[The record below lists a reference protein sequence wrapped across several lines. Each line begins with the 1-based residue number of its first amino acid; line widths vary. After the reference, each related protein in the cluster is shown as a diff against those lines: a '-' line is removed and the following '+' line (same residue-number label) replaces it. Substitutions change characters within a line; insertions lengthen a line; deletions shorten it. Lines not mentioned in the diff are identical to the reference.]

1 MLNNIDAGERSIDNY
16 RGIVADEVLDK
27 LRQTA
32 KDLKGLRI
40 LHLNATPF
48 GGGVAELLRSIVPL
62 LNDLGLVAEWK
73 TITGNQD
80 FFQVTKTIHNALQ
93 GGKESL
99 NKEAQDLYLKISQQN
114 AAMLE
119 EAYDIVFVH
128 DPQPAPIP
136 LLHGKGDSLW
146 VWRCHIDTSNP
157 NPDVWGWLRQW
168 LTAYDAAIFTMAE
181 FVPPDFP
188 VQQLEIIPPAI
199 DPLSPKNFQ
208 LADTTA
214 RQVLEWMG
222 IKLKYPLITQVSR
235 FDPWKDPMGVIEAYR
250 LARKHVPNLQLA
262 LVGSMA
268 LDDPEGWDIYKT
280 ILAEGET
287 DPLMYVFTNL
297 TGVGNIEVNAFQS
310 LSDVIVQKSIREGFG
325 LVISEALWKE
335 TAVVAGRAGGIPLQM
350 ADGVGGYLVDSVPE
364 CADKIVKLLTDKELS
379 FNLAKAGKERVRQNF
394 LIPRLMLNELSLI
407 KNLTAGKPLIRK
419 SWESWRD
426 HVCGMAVSEPA
437 SAPTAEFNG
446 QTYVFCSKV
455 CQARF
460 QENPQHFT

>member
-181 FVPPDFP
+181 F
-188 VQQLEIIPPAI
+188 
-199 DPLSPKNFQ
+199 
-208 LADTTA
+208 
-214 RQVLEWMG
+214 
-222 IKLKYPLITQVSR
+222 
-235 FDPWKDPMGVIEAYR
+235 
-250 LARKHVPNLQLA
+250 
-262 LVGSMA
+262 
-268 LDDPEGWDIYKT
+268 
-280 ILAEGET
+280 
-287 DPLMYVFTNL
+287 
-297 TGVGNIEVNAFQS
+297 
-310 LSDVIVQKSIREGFG
+310 
-325 LVISEALWKE
+325 
-335 TAVVAGRAGGIPLQM
+335 
-350 ADGVGGYLVDSVPE
+350 
-364 CADKIVKLLTDKELS
+364 
-379 FNLAKAGKERVRQNF
+379 
-394 LIPRLMLNELSLI
+394 
-407 KNLTAGKPLIRK
+407 
-419 SWESWRD
+419 
-426 HVCGMAVSEPA
+426 
-437 SAPTAEFNG
+437 
-446 QTYVFCSKV
+446 
-455 CQARF
+455 
-460 QENPQHFT
+460 